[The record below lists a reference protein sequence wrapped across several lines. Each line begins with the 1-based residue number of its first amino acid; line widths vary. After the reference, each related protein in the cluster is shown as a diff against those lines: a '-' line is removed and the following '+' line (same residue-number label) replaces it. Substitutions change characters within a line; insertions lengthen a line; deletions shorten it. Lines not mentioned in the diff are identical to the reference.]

1 MNQITVEQI
10 EQAHEQVKSGADF
23 PNYIQVIKSFGVIGF
38 ETWVIDSHTNYFG
51 TDDFEISSKSQ
62 YDNLNIKDEVDVEL
76 FKHYLKIHQ
85 QGETDYY
92 TFCSH
97 CAETGV
103 EKWVVSLV
111 DYSCIYYDKK
121 GFIILNEKIPH

>member
-1 MNQITVEQI
+1 MYQITVEQI

-76 FKHYLKIHQ
+76 FKHYLKIINK
-85 QGETDYY
+85 
-92 TFCSH
+92 
-97 CAETGV
+97 
-103 EKWVVSLV
+103 EKQ
-111 DYSCIYYDKK
+111 
-121 GFIILNEKIPH
+121 IIIRFVRIVQKRELKNGLFLW